1 MTEFTIDQ
9 FRAAARVTP
18 TSNARGFLSG
28 SRAIA
33 GLKVTW
39 ESETGTHSLDVDTD
53 NPDPVRSVFD
63 ELKANCIIR
72 DCLKP
77 VTNNPQTPTFS
88 VGDVLFTTR
97 GIISKRN
104 WVCESIS
111 KGFAILT
118 ELQWSTDLE
127 LEKGCCRRT
136 QLSMRRKIKNGLPYC
151 AKLGE
156 FKRRDDIVVIPTT
169 TKP

>member
-1 MTEFTIDQ
+1 MSDTVPDLTTVEGIEKLMASSDNHEEWL
-9 FRAAARVTP
+9 RNCEKVKAA
-18 TSNARGFLSG
+18 
-28 SRAIA
+28 
-33 GLKVTW
+33 
-39 ESETGTHSLDVDTD
+39 
-53 NPDPVRSVFD
+53 
-63 ELKANCIIR
+63 
-72 DCLKP
+72 
-77 VTNNPQTPTFS
+77 NNPQTPTYG

-97 GIISKRN
+97 GITSKRN

-136 QLSMRRKIKNGLPYC
+136 QLSLRRKIKNGLPYC

-156 FKRRDDIVVIPTT
+156 FKRRDDIVVLPTT